1 MEREQK
7 RMRVERSNDADETNL
22 NVGDAVR
29 GGSKGVEREYIAVS
43 ECVSDHA
50 GHNMGVSARGGL
62 GQKNVR
68 VYLHQQYR
76 PCRRGGRHDRIAA

>member
-7 RMRVERSNDADETNL
+7 RMRVERSNDADEPNL

-50 GHNMGVSARGGL
+50 GHNGVQRAGRVGS
-62 GQKNVR
+62 KNVR
-68 VYLHQQYR
+68 VYLHQQCP
-76 PCRRGGRHDRIAA
+76 PCRRGGKRDRIAV

>member
-7 RMRVERSNDADETNL
+7 RMRVEWSNDADETNL

-50 GHNMGVSARGGL
+50 MPMGRNHCERG
-62 GQKNVR
+62 
-68 VYLHQQYR
+68 
-76 PCRRGGRHDRIAA
+76 